1 MAFQPKSSSLFH
13 FARKLDYLKL
23 ILKNG
28 FVPRYYLED
37 TSYLGIDFTAFPM
50 TCFCDIP
57 ISRIFDHTAFYGD
70 YGIGM
75 TKEWGSRN
83 RLIPLIYT
91 PADGPVPNFINYVV
105 ESVDESQGNSPI
117 NEHFF
122 SILPFVKPLSG
133 KMIMN
138 GATVDKEFSQ
148 ENEWRYVPKKHKVV
162 FEEQIKKELDSL
174 NQSVASQKL
183 EFLPTDVRHIFV
195 KEDGEIPEIF
205 DFIQTDLG
213 QWPLNDIKILTTRI
227 TSLQTLSK
235 DV

>member
-1 MAFQPKSSSLFH
+1 
-13 FARKLDYLKL
+13 
-23 ILKNG
+23 
-28 FVPRYYLED
+28 
-37 TSYLGIDFTAFPM
+37 
-50 TCFCDIP
+50 
-57 ISRIFDHTAFYGD
+57 
-70 YGIGM
+70 
-75 TKEWGSRN
+75 
-83 RLIPLIYT
+83 
-91 PADGPVPNFINYVV
+91 
-105 ESVDESQGNSPI
+105 
-117 NEHFF
+117 
-122 SILPFVKPLSG
+122 
-133 KMIMN
+133 MN

-205 DFIQTDLG
+205 DFIQTELG